1 MRAIL
6 APVVA
11 IIALVWLACP
21 SAFAERRVAF
31 VVGNSDYQSVGA
43 LRNPAN
49 DAADVSALLTGLGF
63 EVTTAL
69 DLTGDEFTDRIEAFD
84 NTAAGADVALFY
96 YSGHGIQ
103 VDGVNYLLPVDAS
116 AETELKLKR
125 QAIDLTDIVHR
136 MEAGADVNLVF
147 LDACRDNPLVETLQ
161 QQLKARG
168 RSAAVQRGLARVEA
182 GSPNTMIVFAAAAGR
197 TASDGD
203 GRNSPFTSAFL
214 DNAAT
219 PGVEIEVLMKRIT
232 AAVADV
238 TRNGQLPERLSKLT
252 VEFYFAPA
260 GQAPRSEAA
269 APRPAEPSPSL
280 GAETAFW
287 QGIAGS
293 KERSDFDAYLRGV
306 EEGAFSGLFADLA
319 RQRLAALT
327 AEPAPSPSA
336 AQGAGLSAGPQQVDT
351 EGYNGPIFVRG
362 NFKRI
367 NANVWEE
374 RNDQLHGLV
383 LTFRLISETRD
394 EITLY
399 DDSRAIWIKLD
410 LAHRQ
415 VFLVIGG
422 EKPAWAPFYSII
434 AVR

>member
-1 MRAIL
+1 
-6 APVVA
+6 
-11 IIALVWLACP
+11 
-21 SAFAERRVAF
+21 
-31 VVGNSDYQSVGA
+31 
-43 LRNPAN
+43 
-49 DAADVSALLTGLGF
+49 
-63 EVTTAL
+63 
-69 DLTGDEFTDRIEAFD
+69 
-84 NTAAGADVALFY
+84 
-96 YSGHGIQ
+96 
-103 VDGVNYLLPVDAS
+103 
-116 AETELKLKR
+116 
-125 QAIDLTDIVHR
+125 
-136 MEAGADVNLVF
+136 
-147 LDACRDNPLVETLQ
+147 
-161 QQLKARG
+161 
-168 RSAAVQRGLARVEA
+168 VEA

-203 GRNSPFTSAFL
+203 GRNSPFTTAFL
-214 DNAAT
+214 DNAAA

-260 GQAPRSEAA
+260 GEAPRSEAA
-269 APRPAEPSPSL
+269 APPSAEQSPSL
-280 GAETAFW
+280 AAEIAFW

-293 KERSDFDAYLRGV
+293 KERSDFDEYLRRAGD
-306 EEGAFSGLFADLA
+306 GSFSGLFADLA
-319 RQRLAALT
+319 RQRLVALT
-327 AEPAPSPSA
+327 SEPAPPSP
-336 AQGAGLSAGPQQVDT
+336 QGQDLAPRGPQQVDT

-410 LAHRQ
+410 IAHRQ
-415 VFLVIGG
+415 VFLAIGG
-422 EKPAWAPFYSII
+422 ETPAWSPFYSIV